1 MIGQLTGKIV
11 RRGER
16 FVILDVGGVGYKVFV
31 SSETISQL
39 KKEVGLITLL
49 THLVVRED
57 ALDLY
62 GFSHQAELDFFEL
75 LINISGV
82 GPKSAL
88 SILSLAPPETLRKAI
103 SSNNISYLTQVSGIG
118 RKMAEKIVLELRD
131 KIGALE
137 SEGVGLAE
145 EAEAIMAMEALGYST
160 REAREALKKVPTEI
174 TETSEKIKE
183 ALKMVRK

>member
-11 RRGER
+11 KLEER
-16 FVILDVGGVGYKVFV
+16 QAILDIAGVGYKVYL
-31 SSETISQL
+31 SSETAKILL
-39 KKEVGLITLL
+39 KDSVVTLL

-62 GFSHQAELDFFEL
+62 GFSEQAELDFFEL

-88 SILSLAPPETLRKAI
+88 SILSLAPPETLQKAI
-103 SSNNISYLTQVSGIG
+103 STNDTNYLTQVSGIG

-131 KIGALE
+131 KIGFIKD
-137 SEGVGLAE
+137 SEVNLTG
-145 EAEAIMAMEALGYST
+145 EAEAIMALESLGYSA
-160 REAREALKKVPTEI
+160 REAREALRKVDNQHTD
-174 TETSEKIKE
+174 TQAKVKE
-183 ALKMVRK
+183 ALKQLHK